1 MQDTERLVKNYE
13 KLLAKVKDLEE
24 AKRTLEERLATSQN
38 QQQELQEKLATS
50 QTQQQQLQQ
59 EKQILEE
66 KLATSQKQQ
75 QEIQQKL
82 ASLEK
87 QSEIDAK
94 GVSTIKE
101 LRSNVTRLLKDSET
115 MKIG

>member
-1 MQDTERLVKNYE
+1 MQDTERLVKNHE
-13 KLLAKVKDLEE
+13 KLLGKVRELEE
-24 AKRTLEERLATSQN
+24 TKRTFEERLATSQK
-38 QQQELQEKLATS
+38 QQQELQ
-50 QTQQQQLQQ
+50 QQ
-59 EKQILEE
+59 KQILEE
-66 KLATSQKQQ
+66 KLATSLKQQ

-115 MKIG
+115 MRIG

>member
-24 AKRTLEERLATSQN
+24 AKRILE
-38 QQQELQEKLATS
+38 EKLATS
-50 QTQQQQLQQ
+50 QRQQQQLQQ

-82 ASLEK
+82 GSLEK

>member
-1 MQDTERLVKNYE
+1 MQDTERLVKNHE
-13 KLLAKVKDLEE
+13 KLLGKVREFEE
-24 AKRTLEERLATSQN
+24 AKRTLEERLATSQK
-38 QQQELQEKLATS
+38 QEQELQKKLTISQKRQQELQ
-50 QTQQQQLQQ
+50 Q
-59 EKQILEE
+59 ENHILEE
-66 KLATSQKQQ
+66 KLASSQKQQ

-94 GVSTIKE
+94 GISTIKE

-115 MKIG
+115 MRIG

>member
-24 AKRTLEERLATSQN
+24 AKRVLE
-38 QQQELQEKLATS
+38 EKLATS

-82 ASLEK
+82 GSLEK

>member
-24 AKRTLEERLATSQN
+24 AKRTLEERLATSQK
-38 QQQELQEKLATS
+38 QQQELQ
-50 QTQQQQLQQ
+50 QQ
-59 EKQILEE
+59 KQILEE

-82 ASLEK
+82 ASLEG
-87 QSEIDAK
+87 QSRIDAK
-94 GVSTIKE
+94 GGATIKE

-115 MKIG
+115 TQIG